1 MRWHPDWR
9 RSAAGGVAAGGLAG
23 GALVWA
29 AMVVFACT
37 NIMGQLT
44 ISPTSGSVGTR
55 ITTTAS
61 GLVANATYAMHFAKS
76 TSGSCMS
83 FKGVLTLGSVTAS
96 GSGAW
101 SGVTFAIPSASMG
114 THSVCGMETK
124 PVKGGSGTQH
134 DTFTIT

>member
-1 MRWHPDWR
+1 MTR
-9 RSAAGGVAAGGLAG
+9 RSRMRRRIGGGLAG
-23 GALVWA
+23 GGLAGGLLVWGAVA
-29 AMVVFACT
+29 AFACT
-37 NIMGQLT
+37 NIMGTLT
-44 ISPTSGSVGTR
+44 ISPTSGPVGTR
-55 ITTTAS
+55 ITTSAG

-83 FKGVLTLGSVTAS
+83 FKGVLTIGTVTAS
-96 GSGAW
+96 GSGTW

-114 THSVCGMETK
+114 THSICGMETR